1 MLSCQR
7 QVGVLSES
15 CRGHVRVMSLSYRGH
30 VRVKSNVGG
39 YGTISN
45 CVTFLVVFEA
55 ETGFSVLFDLKLLMN
70 MMRGK
75 RMKTG
80 TDERTDRLVKLEL
93 RTDLETSLQ
102 IKQGNNLVK
111 LYLL

>member
-1 MLSCQR
+1 MLGSYLGHVGVMLESVVVR
-7 QVGVLSES
+7 TVSGWGHVGVLSKS

-55 ETGFSVLFDLKLLMN
+55 ETGFSVLFL
-70 MMRGK
+70 
-75 RMKTG
+75 
-80 TDERTDRLVKLEL
+80 
-93 RTDLETSLQ
+93 
-102 IKQGNNLVK
+102 
-111 LYLL
+111 